1 MKIIFTHKNKE
12 ILIYT
17 GPRYGMAEEQAT
29 KELLA
34 HERNINVNEIHI
46 SFQNE

>member
-1 MKIIFTHKNKE
+1 MRIVFTHKNKE
-12 ILIYT
+12 ICVYT
-17 GPRYGMAEEQAT
+17 GPRYGRDEEQAT

-34 HERNINVNEIHI
+34 YERGIDIDEIHI